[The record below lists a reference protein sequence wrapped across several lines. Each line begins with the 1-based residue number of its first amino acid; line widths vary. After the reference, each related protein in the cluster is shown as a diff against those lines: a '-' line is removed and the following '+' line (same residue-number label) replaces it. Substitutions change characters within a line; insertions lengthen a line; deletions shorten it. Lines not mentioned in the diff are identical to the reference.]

1 MQAAAIMNSFFVK
14 FIFWGI
20 LTALAYHVCGG
31 IRHLLMDFGYIEE
44 SLAAGPAPPS
54 RYGVNLGAVSFSWS
68 PCMVSNASALGR
80 NGVHDWLLLRASAIV
95 ITLYIL
101 YILGFVVIV
110 PDITYE
116 IWRGFFASHITKVF
130 TLLTLLSILAH
141 AWIGLW
147 QVLTDYIKPLAI
159 RLVLQL
165 AVVITLLVYLL
176 YGTIVVWGA

>member
-1 MQAAAIMNSFFVK
+1 
-14 FIFWGI
+14 
-20 LTALAYHVCGG
+20 
-31 IRHLLMDFGYIEE
+31 
-44 SLAAGPAPPS
+44 
-54 RYGVNLGAVSFSWS
+54 
-68 PCMVSNASALGR
+68 MVSNASALGR
-80 NGVHDWLLLRASAIV
+80 NGVHDWLLLRSSAIV

-147 QVLTDYIKPLAI
+147 QVLTDYIKPLAV

>member
-1 MQAAAIMNSFFVK
+1 
-14 FIFWGI
+14 
-20 LTALAYHVCGG
+20 
-31 IRHLLMDFGYIEE
+31 
-44 SLAAGPAPPS
+44 
-54 RYGVNLGAVSFSWS
+54 
-68 PCMVSNASALGR
+68 MVSNASALGR

-95 ITLYIL
+95 ITLYII

-147 QVLTDYIKPLAI
+147 QVLTDYIKPLAV

>member
-1 MQAAAIMNSFFVK
+1 
-14 FIFWGI
+14 
-20 LTALAYHVCGG
+20 
-31 IRHLLMDFGYIEE
+31 
-44 SLAAGPAPPS
+44 
-54 RYGVNLGAVSFSWS
+54 
-68 PCMVSNASALGR
+68 MVSNASALGR

-95 ITLYIL
+95 ITLYVL

-147 QVLTDYIKPLAI
+147 QVLTDYIKPLAV

-165 AVVITLLVYLL
+165 AVVVTLLVYLL

>member
-1 MQAAAIMNSFFVK
+1 
-14 FIFWGI
+14 
-20 LTALAYHVCGG
+20 
-31 IRHLLMDFGYIEE
+31 
-44 SLAAGPAPPS
+44 
-54 RYGVNLGAVSFSWS
+54 
-68 PCMVSNASALGR
+68 MVSNASALGR

-95 ITLYIL
+95 ITLYVL

-147 QVLTDYIKPLAI
+147 QVLTDYIKPLAV

-165 AVVITLLVYLL
+165 AVVIMLLVYLL